1 VIVMVGDKAVVPV
14 ARDRQVNRRKPRVGH
29 RAGLQ
34 QGVVATSPVKKIARR
49 TSTLSS
55 LWEAE
60 QSAAQA

>member
-1 VIVMVGDKAVVPV
+1 
-14 ARDRQVNRRKPRVGH
+14 VNRRKPRVGH